1 MSFEDKKYGD
11 RDAMYQWAWGVITR
25 GEIEI
30 DRFTRKSLAELLQ
43 WNDRNG
49 CYLDD
54 LADEEDMPPITK
66 KEAMD
71 CMLNDFMSPSSK
83 ASTYKRIKLKVRELA
98 EDANYTAE
106 ELEPNGDEPMAASK
120 RQTEAVDK
128 LWEFLVDEYGYEE
141 HPSLHKILN
150 DQIGLKW
157 DMEDTNKAIVK
168 LIDKRYE

>member
-1 MSFEDKKYGD
+1 MSFENKKYGD
-11 RDAMYQWAWGVITR
+11 RNAMYQWAWGMITS

-30 DRFTRKSLAELLQ
+30 DRFTREALTELLQ
-43 WNDRNG
+43 WNDRDEG
-49 CYLDD
+49 DMTRIIET
-54 LADEEDMPPITK
+54 DEEWTK
-66 KEAMD
+66 KQAMD
-71 CMLNDFMSPSSK
+71 AMLNNFMSPSSK

-106 ELEPNGDEPMAASK
+106 ELEPNGEEPMYAPK
-120 RQTEAVDK
+120 RQTEAAWK
-128 LWEFLVDEYGYEE
+128 LWEFLIDEYGYEE
-141 HPSLHKILN
+141 HPSLNTLLN